1 MPVSCHSPNVRKNEG
16 YYVLDEDGV
25 TDLSKMICLSM
36 RPCQQ
41 CGKLIACLWTPAGV
55 EPPRSCAEHQ

>member
-1 MPVSCHSPNVRKNEG
+1 MSNEG
-16 YYVLDEDGV
+16 LYLVDDDGV
-25 TDLSKMICLSM
+25 TDLSQMICLAM

-55 EPPRSCAEHQ
+55 DPPRSCAEHQ